1 MIPVLTEQTLEC
13 PICGEVGCERDF
25 LYVETP
31 AEAEDLGVRVG
42 DAVCRECVGRS
53 AQDGGES

>member
-25 LYVETP
+25 AYVETP
-31 AEAEDLGVRVG
+31 AEAEELGVSVG
-42 DAVCRECVGRS
+42 DAVCRDCT
-53 AQDGGES
+53 GGES